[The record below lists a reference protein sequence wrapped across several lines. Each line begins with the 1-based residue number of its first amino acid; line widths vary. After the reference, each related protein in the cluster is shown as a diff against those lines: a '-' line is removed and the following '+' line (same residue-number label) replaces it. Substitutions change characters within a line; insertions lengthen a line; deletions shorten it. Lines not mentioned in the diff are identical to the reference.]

1 MYVDYLSSF
10 VSFVLLLIRIL
21 LYHLYK
27 AEYIYI
33 CVCVYACCV
42 LDAFLTGGMT
52 AAESLFL
59 EFGKFMHAFN

>member
-33 CVCVYACCV
+33 YVCVCMRVVYW
-42 LDAFLTGGMT
+42 
-52 AAESLFL
+52 
-59 EFGKFMHAFN
+59 MHF

>member
-10 VSFVLLLIRIL
+10 ESFVLLLIRIL

-33 CVCVYACCV
+33 YVCVCMRVVYW
-42 LDAFLTGGMT
+42 
-52 AAESLFL
+52 
-59 EFGKFMHAFN
+59 MHF